1 MKELKNRQ
9 EKIHKEKNKSSKTAK
24 TAIPVYDLKGRNRNP
39 KTEKRKKR
47 ICITVIT
54 VGLILGFLYVPQYFI
69 KDKTVQPTTTY
80 VTLDRDAARTVNTLL
95 RSDGDADYDGDGVSN
110 SDESDFG
117 TSPYLIDTDGDH
129 VTDYAEK
136 YVTQTD
142 PTKAT
147 TVMID
152 YQTKQDNEK
161 GKKVTSPYSIND
173 VILYPSDY
181 ESRTYGGV
189 VELSRDKTDL
199 TGAYRFVGFKGYV
212 QFPVKGTAYKYENGI
227 HTPLVHDEQND
238 VWYVDGDCVVEV
250 YSSELKV
257 MEKFTVFGNTFY
269 LESNNIMDVIE
280 KILPD
285 KGFIT
290 MSSIVEI
297 DTYADTSK
305 MTQNTITKPV
315 YDTSDTD
322 RFKNNTNSL
331 NDLLFARSTIDDGG
345 CVAVSLFSE
354 DDGEYIG
361 IIYGYDAEG
370 NLLIADQDTLQG
382 IGKLY
387 IKEQTVKMLDEMGD
401 IVPVSSFTWSG
412 LGLSSSNGY
421 KISFFAVAE
430 KTTLEKPVVKSTNT
444 KSDSTIDSSDTKET
458 STDGSSTTTE
468 KKKKSNKNK
477 SSEDTKTTS
486 VSSESSTETDQG
498 SKITDDTSTD
508 ERQTSDDKV
517 KENSEKASQK

>member
-1 MKELKNRQ
+1 MNKKMKELKNRQ
-9 EKIHKEKNKSSKTAK
+9 DKIHKDRSKPPKSVKTH
-24 TAIPVYDLKGRNRNP
+24 TPAIPVYDLKGRNRNP
-39 KTEKRKKR
+39 KTMKRKKR

-54 VGLILGFLYVPQYFI
+54 AGLVFGFIYVPQYFI
-69 KDKTVQPTTTY
+69 KDGTNIPDTTF

-95 RSDGDADYDGDGVSN
+95 RSDGDSDYDGDGVSN

-129 VTDYAEK
+129 ATDYAEK

-152 YQTKQDNEK
+152 YQTKQDSEK
-161 GKKVTSPYSIND
+161 GKKVTSPYSINE

-189 VELSRDKTDL
+189 VELSRNKTGL
-199 TGAYRFVGFKGYV
+199 TGAYRFTGFKGYV
-212 QFPVKGTAYKYENGI
+212 QFPVEGTAYKYEDGI
-227 HTPLVHDEQND
+227 HTPLTHDEQND
-238 VWYVDGDCVVEV
+238 VWYIDGDCVVEV
-250 YSSELKV
+250 YSSPLKE
-257 MEKFTVFGNTFY
+257 MEKLTVFGNTFY
-269 LESNNIMDVIE
+269 LESGGVLDVLDR
-280 KILPD
+280 ILPD

-305 MTQNTITKPV
+305 TVQNTVTKPV

-331 NDLLFARSTIDDGG
+331 NDLLFVRSIIDDGG

-370 NLLIADQDTLQG
+370 NLLVADSDTLKDT
-382 IGKLY
+382 GKLY
-387 IKEQTVKMLDEMGD
+387 IREQTVKMLDEMGD

-412 LGLSSSNGY
+412 LGLSSNNGY

-430 KTTLEKPVVKSTNT
+430 NKAATLEKPVMKSDLKSTDTESTAKSESTTEESST
-444 KSDSTIDSSDTKET
+444 KSESTVDSKDAEGESADSSA
-458 STDGSSTTTE
+458 TTE
-468 KKKKSNKNK
+468 KKKSKKNK
-477 SSEDTKTTS
+477 SKASDTASETSEKSADKTT
-486 VSSESSTETDQG
+486 
-498 SKITDDTSTD
+498 
-508 ERQTSDDKV
+508 DK
-517 KENSEKASQK
+517 S